1 MVTSRNVR
9 CFLGLCLVCDG
20 AYSAC
25 SVLLSSA
32 RLSPSL
38 VGDEFIVSSSK
49 AKNNTQM
56 FDKWLFSSDA

>member
-9 CFLGLCLVCDG
+9 CFLRICLVSDDK
-20 AYSAC
+20 YSAC

-32 RLSPSL
+32 MLSPSP

-49 AKNNTQM
+49 AKNNTE
-56 FDKWLFSSDA
+56 DVR

>member
-9 CFLGLCLVCDG
+9 CFLRLCLVCDDKYG
-20 AYSAC
+20 AC

-32 RLSPSL
+32 RLSPSP

-49 AKNNTQM
+49 AKNNPQ
-56 FDKWLFSSDA
+56 DVR